1 MADAIVRLKLES
13 QEYDGKLK
21 RAVDQMTKM
30 EQEVRRTGATFAYAD
45 KEEIAFVQSLGQMST
60 QATSSMQKL
69 REYSNAIMSLTETY
83 RAMSAE
89 EKNSDFGK
97 AMAASID
104 ELKAKAANLKDIMAD
119 TQSEIKRLS
128 SDTGVFDQL
137 AGGISTV
144 TAAFQVG
151 QGAMQA
157 FGVKSQDAMQAMA
170 RLQGIMAVTNGLT
183 KIQAALQKESNLM
196 LGIAKVQLKAKTAA
210 ENLDTAA
217 KGKNIVVTKAAT
229 VAQKA
234 LNVAAKANPYVLLA
248 MAVAGVTAALF
259 GLARSSNSAADAEEK
274 AKDAAD
280 DRKEAYKNVGNTVGN
295 VVAQYKL
302 LQTEW
307 QNLSSETEK
316 ETWIKKNSDAFK
328 QLGLNISDVVTAD
341 RAFVTESQNVL
352 DALQKRAMAT
362 AMSDLYQQEVK
373 KAYEEVFENLSTKA
387 YLTEEAPKSV
397 HSKNIEA
404 YGLIEGEDYSLSRS
418 GNSAILT
425 ESGAQKVRELRIS
438 TYLEKQL
445 AKRIDKIQKLYGV
458 QLVKALDEAEEAVGA
473 TDLVSDLPQGTSA
486 PDTQKTLSLLEQRNE
501 RIKTINKSIEE
512 LNGVLA
518 STAEEETK
526 AWATQQLKQ
535 YQSEL
540 DRLNG
545 KVKEVQNEKLLLN
558 FSEKGI
564 ANLGNQIRGNMSPLE
579 IGSGEYLIAAENL
592 LDFTTFQNLLKA
604 ATERGI
610 QPDPEWMASLFEDI
624 KIGADVDPETW
635 QAVVDSINQQIA
647 AISEE
652 LPTIELNVKTGGV
665 KEVKNEMSGL
675 ADNVNGAINAF
686 GQLGGAIQQI
696 EDPSAK
702 IAGLIMGAIAE
713 VAASFAAS
721 LKSNFTTWDWI
732 AASIAGT
739 ATMISTISAIKSV
752 ASGNYA
758 SGGKIPG
765 NSFSGDNMRGIMPN
779 GDLIGLDAG
788 EVILNRAQQGAI
800 AGQLQSN
807 PMNDL
812 HLGLEVDGTKALI
825 WLNNTNRQR
834 GGSRSFYTERH

>member
-1 MADAIVRLKLES
+1 MADVVAKLQVDSSQFDQRLKS
-13 QEYDGKLK
+13 
-21 RAVDQMTKM
+21 AVEQMNKM
-30 EQEVRRTGATFAYAD
+30 EKEVRRTGATFAYAD
-45 KEEIAFVQSLGQMST
+45 KEEIAFIQSLGSMET
-60 QATSSMQKL
+60 KTSSAKSQL
-69 REYSNAIMSLTETY
+69 REYTEALMQMTSTY
-83 RAMSAE
+83 RNLTQE
-89 EKNSDFGK
+89 EKNSDWGK
-97 AMAASID
+97 ALAASMD
-104 ELKAKAANLKDIMAD
+104 EIKGKAAMLRDAMAD
-119 TQSEIKRLS
+119 VNREIGGMA
-128 SDTGVFDQL
+128 SDTQVFDQI
-137 AGGISTV
+137 AGGV
-144 TAAFQVG
+144 TGLVSVFQVG
-151 QGAMQA
+151 QGALQM
-157 FGVKSQDAMQAMA
+157 FGVKNQEAMQAMA
-170 RLQGIMAVTNGLT
+170 RLQGAMAVTNGLT
-183 KIQAALQKESNLM
+183 KIGTLLQKQSALM
-196 LGIAKVQLKAKTAA
+196 IGITTVQRKAAAAA

-217 KGKNIVVTKAAT
+217 KGKNIVATTAAT
-229 VAQKA
+229 AAQKV
-234 LNVAAKANPYVLLA
+234 LNAVAKANPYVLLA

-274 AKDAAD
+274 AKDAAE

-425 ESGAQKVRELRIS
+425 ESGAQKVREVRIS

-486 PDTQKTLSLLEQRNE
+486 PDPQKTLSLLEQRNE

-624 KIGADVDPETW
+624 KIGADVAPETW

-675 ADNVNGAINAF
+675 ADNVNGAISAF
-686 GQLGGAIQQI
+686 GQLGSAIQQI

-702 IAGLIMGAIAE
+702 IAGIIMGAIAE

-752 ASGNYA
+752 TSGNYA